1 MSTAISPTNQSP
13 DLPTSSDNKQSG
25 LAGRLLNGL
34 PTIIV
39 FLLLGS
45 VMFLGHHTGWK
56 LIPAAELFGEQE
68 HEADDWC
75 AEHLV
80 PESECIECDPDLYP
94 KPKEYGFCK
103 IHGVAECVI
112 DHPDLAQVNGEP
124 QLPQYDTAAAIA
136 LLPRPENNPLESMHK
151 SRIQFASIESARKF
165 GIDIDIVQ
173 THLMRDE
180 ISANAEVVYDPM
192 RVAQLKTKAPGSVVA
207 VYKTVGDP
215 VQQGEIVAIVDAVR
229 VGDAKSAIIQALV
242 QVQFEQAKVDRL
254 KDAGKNGSIARKF
267 LLEAEAAYRKAEVNL
282 IAAKQALANLGFI
295 LPENIEEAD
304 PKKLA
309 AELLYR
315 DIPTHLVGT
324 LPQRQRTANL
334 IPVLAP
340 FNGIVTS
347 QNVVAG
353 EVVDSTT
360 MMLKVVDPSQMWLVL
375 NVKQE
380 EAQYVHI
387 GLPVRF
393 ESDDE
398 TAQID
403 GNISWISPEI
413 DPQTRTIQVRV
424 VLENSEGLLRDRM
437 YGMGHIILREEP
449 NAIVVPKIA
458 VQSTSDAHFVFV
470 RDKNY
475 FNDDAP
481 KVFYVRQ
488 VRLGASD
495 GEFVELLAGA
505 LPGEVVATQGSSV
518 LLGQLLRSNLG
529 AGCGCHSE

>member
-1 MSTAISPTNQSP
+1 MSTIISPT
-13 DLPTSSDNKQSG
+13 KQSG
-25 LAGRLLNGL
+25 LAGRIFNSL
-34 PTIIV
+34 PTVVV
-39 FLLLGS
+39 FLLLTG
-45 VMFLGHHTGWK
+45 VMLLGHHTGWK
-56 LIPAAELFGEQE
+56 LMAASELFGETEQVK
-68 HEADDWC
+68 DDWC

-80 PESECIECDPDLYP
+80 PESECIECDPELYP

-103 IHGVAECVI
+103 IHGVSECVI

-124 QLPQYDTAAAIA
+124 QLPQYDTAAAIT
-136 LLPRPENNPLESMHK
+136 LLPRPENNPLETMHK

-173 THLMRDE
+173 TRLMRDE
-180 ISANAEVVYDPM
+180 IPANAEIVYDPM
-192 RVAQLKTKAPGSVVA
+192 RVAQLKTRAPGTVVA

-215 VQQGEIVAIVDAVR
+215 VRQGEIVAIVDAVR
-229 VGDAKSAIIQALV
+229 VGDAKSALIQSLV

-254 KDAGKNGSIARKF
+254 DDAGKNGSIARKF
-267 LLEAEAAYRKAEVNL
+267 LLEAEAAYRKAEVDL
-282 IAAKQALANLGFI
+282 ITAKQALANLGFI
-295 LPENIEEAD
+295 LPEIIENSE
-304 PKKLA
+304 PKQLA
-309 AELLYR
+309 AELLYQ

-324 LPQRQRTANL
+324 LPIRQRTANL
-334 IPVLAP
+334 IPILAP
-340 FNGIVTS
+340 FDGIVTS

-353 EVVDSTT
+353 EVVDSST
-360 MMLKVVDPSQMWLVL
+360 MMFKIVDPSQMWLVL

-380 EAQYVHI
+380 EAKYVHI

-398 TAQID
+398 TAQLS
-403 GNISWISPEI
+403 GNISWVSPEI
-413 DPQTRTIQVRV
+413 DPQTRTVQVRV
-424 VLENSEGLLRDRM
+424 ILDNSQGLLRDRM
-437 YGMGHIILREEP
+437 YGTGHIILREES

-475 FNDDAP
+475 FNNDAP

-488 VRLGASD
+488 VRIGARD
-495 GEFVELLAGA
+495 GEFIELLAGV
-505 LPGEVVATQGSSV
+505 LPGEVVATEGSSV